1 MSNLIIIIIII
12 FILYYK
18 KITESWLPD
27 ANVYDVVGFHYIKLT
42 FLSCPNRV
50 DSLSVT
56 STVNSYGT
64 YHTLID
70 VSIDEVAII

>member
-1 MSNLIIIIIII
+1 LNTYCPFVTSQI
-12 FILYYK
+12 FNV
-18 KITESWLPD
+18 ESWLPD

-56 STVNSYGT
+56 SAVNSYGT